1 MLVSLI
7 ENDAA
12 RDGAD
17 IAAGPLPDEV
27 DFYERHAW
35 CVQLHL
41 TLAEAHRRLADELE
55 FANGT
60 PVGWQRSEAAVNIWL
75 IGSAILN
82 AADER
87 LRGSVLKFPAP
98 LARRAPIRQLKSATS
113 RLTRDD
119 KLLRAWRNA
128 WSDALHEFV
137 PVLLWKAPSIER
149 MTAATAPLR
158 HRVKAP
164 LPKGLGGERLGIP
177 SPFQRLDLTHHDVV
191 ALADRLIERDPD
203 RTVRFA
209 LVGLRTSGT
218 YFLPLIR
225 ARLEAAGYRDVAVAT
240 LEPKKGAGRLEMR
253 ALRDFAADGR
263 IGVLIDDPPDTGG
276 AVLAAVA
283 TARAAGF
290 ARERL
295 RVLVPTHPAS
305 PHWAAALPQ
314 GLVVTLAPD
323 NWHKVRLLRQEQ
335 AENAIR
341 NYFPAARV
349 IASDRAAHIT
359 DGLHSNSP
367 DPRMHRLKRVYE
379 VEITQSDGSSHRAF
393 VIAKSVGCGW
403 FGYSAFL
410 AAYRLAGRVPPL
422 LGLRDG
428 ILHSVFIP
436 TEPTAATPDPET
448 VAAYVAGRVRSLSL
462 AAETAGVDLK
472 RHNNGIRLLEKAL
485 SRAYGGALVG
495 TLMRARVGAR
505 LRGLPC
511 PVPTWIDGNMRSEE
525 WVAAPDGWLKTDFE
539 HHGLGKGGLNV
550 VDPAL
555 DLAAAMLEFDFT
567 KEDERDLISAY
578 VDQSGDTGVPERLF
592 VNKLMAAVW
601 CMNSAQEVIFGTS
614 ADADELQKANR
625 RFIAA
630 WHSLT
635 IETARCAG
643 RVYGPEI
650 PTEWRGP
657 LVFLD
662 VDGVIDRR
670 VFGFP
675 ATSAAGIRALAAL
688 TRHPCSVVLN
698 TARSV
703 DEVKAYCEAY
713 GLAGGVAEYGAYIWD
728 AIRGQGR
735 ALVDSETAEQLD
747 RLRQALSSIP
757 GVFLDDRHRYS
768 IRAFTYRAR
777 PDGALSGL
785 LHSVRAADVGDGAVS
800 ALSPILV
807 KQVMQDLGLDRLR
820 VHPTTI
826 DTTMIGRD
834 LDKGTGLAAL
844 RDWVM
849 HPACETIAVGDSE
862 ADLAMFRV
870 ATRSFAPGN
879 IGCASIARLIGCE
892 IVPQRFQNGLLEIA
906 HRLGALDKRGS
917 VPSGALSGAD
927 QLMQDVFAAA
937 DTPWTRHMLRGLC
950 DPKSIRTF
958 IR

>member
-7 ENDAA
+7 ENDIV
-12 RDGAD
+12 RDGAAV
-17 IAAGPLPDEV
+17 AADPLPDEV
-27 DFYERHAW
+27 DFYERHSW
-35 CVQLHL
+35 CVQPHL
-41 TLAEAHRRLADELE
+41 TIADAHCRLADELE
-55 FANGT
+55 FLSRA
-60 PVGWQRSEAAVNIWL
+60 PAGWQRSEAAVNIWL
-75 IGSAILN
+75 LGSAIIN

-87 LRGSVLKFPAP
+87 LRGSVLKFPAS
-98 LARRAPIRQLKSATS
+98 LARRTPIQQLKSAAS

-119 KLLRAWRNA
+119 KFLRAWRNA

-149 MTAATAPLR
+149 VAAATALLR
-158 HRVKAP
+158 DRVNAP

-218 YFLPLIR
+218 YFLPLIK
-225 ARLEAAGYRDVAVAT
+225 ARLEAAGYRDIVGAT
-240 LEPKKGAGRLEMR
+240 LEPKKGASRLEMR
-253 ALRDFAADGR
+253 ALQDFAADGR
-263 IGVLIDDPPDTGG
+263 IGVLIDDPPDTGD
-276 AVLAAVA
+276 AVLTAVA

-290 ARERL
+290 SREQM

-305 PHWAAALPQ
+305 PRWASALPQ

-323 NWHKVRLLRQEQ
+323 DWDKVRLLRPEQ
-335 AENAIR
+335 AETALR
-341 NYFPAARV
+341 NYLPGARV
-349 IASDRAAHIT
+349 IASDRASHIT
-359 DGLHSNSP
+359 DRLYCSSP
-367 DPRMHRLKRVYE
+367 DPRMRRLKRVYE
-379 VEITQSDGSSHRAF
+379 VEITLSDGSSHRAF
-393 VIAKSVGCGW
+393 VMAKSVGCGW

-410 AAYRLAGRVPPL
+410 AAHRLAGRVPPL

-428 ILHSVFIP
+428 ILYSVFIP
-436 TEPTAATPDPET
+436 AEPTAATPDPET
-448 VAAYVAGRVRSLSL
+448 VGTYVAGRVRSLSL
-462 AAETAGVDLK
+462 AAESAGVDLK

-485 SRAYGGALVG
+485 SRAYGGALTG
-495 TLMRARVGAR
+495 TLMRTRIGTR
-505 LRGLPC
+505 LRRLPC

-525 WVAAPDGWLKTDFE
+525 WVAAQDGWLKADFE

-555 DLAAAMLEFDFT
+555 DLAAAILENDFT
-567 KEDERDLISAY
+567 KDDERDLISVY
-578 VDQSGDTGVPERLF
+578 VERTGDTGVQERLF
-592 VNKLMAAVW
+592 INKLMAAVW
-601 CMNSAQEVIFGTS
+601 SMNSAQEAIFGVS
-614 ADADELQKANR
+614 ADVNELQKANR

-635 IETARCAG
+635 IETARWAG
-643 RVYGPEI
+643 RIYGSKI
-650 PTEWRGP
+650 PAEWRGP

-670 VFGFP
+670 IFGFP
-675 ATSAAGIRALAAL
+675 ASTAAGIRALAAL
-688 TRHPCSVVLN
+688 ARHPCSVVLN

-728 AIRGQGR
+728 AVRGQGR
-735 ALVDSETAEQLD
+735 ALVDRETAQQLD
-747 RLRQALSSIP
+747 HLRQALSSIP

-768 IRAFTYRAR
+768 IRAFAYRAK
-777 PDGALSGL
+777 PDGALSSL
-785 LHSVRAADVGDGAVS
+785 LHSVRVADVGDGAVS

-807 KQVMQDLGLDRLR
+807 KQVMHDHGLDRLR

-826 DTTMIGRD
+826 DTTIIGHE

-844 RDWVM
+844 RDWTM
-849 HPACETIAVGDSE
+849 HPTCETIAVGDSE

-879 IGCASIARLIGCE
+879 IGCARMARLIGCE
-892 IVPQRFQNGLLEIA
+892 IVPQRFQKGLLEIA
-906 HRLGALDKRGS
+906 RRLGALDNTRP
-917 VPSGALSGAD
+917 VAPSALSEAD
-927 QLMQDVFAAA
+927 QFMQDIFAAA
-937 DTPWTRHMLRGLC
+937 DAPWTRHILRALR
-950 DPKSIRTF
+950 DPKSTRTF

>member
-1 MLVSLI
+1 MLGSLI
-7 ENDAA
+7 ENHGV
-12 RDGAD
+12 RDCNA
-17 IAAGPLPDEV
+17 IAIDPRPDEL

-35 CVQLHL
+35 CVQPHL
-41 TLAEAHRRLADELE
+41 TLAEAHRRLTEELE
-55 FANGT
+55 LLDDSPA
-60 PVGWQRSEAAVNIWL
+60 GWQRAEAAMNIWL
-75 IGSAILN
+75 LASAILN

-87 LRGSVLKFPAP
+87 LRGSVLKIPPA
-98 LARRAPIRQLKSATS
+98 LARRTPIRQFKSATA
-113 RLTRDD
+113 RLTRDNRI
-119 KLLRAWRNA
+119 LRTWRNA
-128 WSDALHEFV
+128 WSAALHEFV
-137 PVLLWKAPSIER
+137 PVLLTKAPSIER
-149 MTAATAPLR
+149 VTYAAASLR
-158 HRVKAP
+158 GRMKTP
-164 LPKGLGGERLGIP
+164 LPKAISGERLGIP
-177 SPFQRLDLTHHDVV
+177 SPFQRLDLTHYDVV
-191 ALADRLIERDPD
+191 ELANRLIKRDPD
-203 RTVRFA
+203 RTVRIA

-225 ARLEAAGYRDVAVAT
+225 ARLEAAGYHNIVDVT
-240 LEPKKGAGRLEMR
+240 LEPKKGASRLEMR
-253 ALRDFAADGR
+253 ALRHFAADGR

-290 ARERL
+290 AREQL

-305 PHWAAALPQ
+305 PRWASALPR
-314 GLVVTLAPD
+314 GLVVTLAPND
-323 NWHKVRLLRQEQ
+323 WHKVRQLQPEQ
-335 AENAIR
+335 VESALH
-341 NYFPAARV
+341 NYVPAARV
-349 IASDRAAHIT
+349 IASDHAGHIT
-359 DGLHSNSP
+359 DGLPSSSA
-367 DPRMHRLKRVYE
+367 DPRMRRLKQVYE
-379 VEITQSDGSSHRAF
+379 VDITKPDGSNDRIF
-393 VIAKSVGCGW
+393 VMAKSVGCGW

-410 AAYRLAGRVPPL
+410 AANRLAGRVPPL

-428 ILHSVFIP
+428 ILYSMFIP
-436 TEPTAATPDPET
+436 AEPTAAMPDPDV
-448 VAAYVAGRVRSLSL
+448 VAGYVASRVRRLSL
-462 AAETAGVDLK
+462 ASESTGVDLK

-511 PVPTWIDGNMRSEE
+511 PVPTWIDGNMRAEE
-525 WVAAPDGWLKTDFE
+525 WVAAPDGWIKSDFE

-555 DLAAAMLEFDFT
+555 DLAAAMLELNFT

-578 VDQSGDTGVPERLF
+578 SHQSGDVNVSERLLI
-592 VNKLMAAVW
+592 NKLIAAFW
-601 CMNSAQEVIFGTS
+601 TMNSAQEAMFGTS
-614 ADADELQKANR
+614 AGVDELQKANR

-635 IETARCAG
+635 VETARFAG
-643 RVYGPEI
+643 RVYGSEM
-650 PTEWRGP
+650 PTEWREP

-670 VFGFP
+670 VFGYP

-688 TRHPCSVVLN
+688 TRHPVSVVLN

-728 AIRGQGR
+728 AIRSKGR
-735 ALVDSETAEQLD
+735 VLVDSETVEQMD
-747 RLRQALSSIP
+747 RLRQALASTP

-768 IRAFTYRAR
+768 VRAFNYRPR

-800 ALSPILV
+800 PVSPTVVTQII
-807 KQVMQDLGLDRLR
+807 QDLRLDRLR
-820 VHPTTI
+820 IHNTTV
-826 DTTMIGRD
+826 DTTVVSRD

-844 RDWVM
+844 RDWTM
-849 HPACETIAVGDSE
+849 HPTCETIAVGDSE

-870 ATRSFAPGN
+870 ATRSFAPAN
-879 IGCASIARLIGCE
+879 IGCSGIARLIGCE
-892 IVPQRFQNGLLEIA
+892 IVPQRFQKGLLEIA
-906 HRLGALDKRGS
+906 RRLGALDKSGA
-917 VPSGALSGAD
+917 VASGALSRSD
-927 QLMQDVFAAA
+927 QLMQDIFAAA
-937 DTPWTRHMLRGLC
+937 DTPWTLHLLRALC
-950 DPKSIRTF
+950 DPKNTRIF